1 MDARGGVSVVAAL
14 HRRGDVGAGEI
25 HVQRAVQRRGK
36 VVRGVG
42 AQVGRVVV
50 KEGKRAGQL
59 GLLVNH
65 LDKTD
70 MTSPMDYKKEK

>member
-1 MDARGGVSVVAAL
+1 MAAL